1 MANKKSAQDDR
12 GSRFI
17 VGRKEIL
24 QARLDMTAPS
34 KGKAEKMDFGTVG
47 DWMLPAEQAASV
59 KSDLPLLH
67 AHEIMVK
74 KGLSSLPVTENG
86 RLLGVI
92 FPKTISPYLPD
103 NSSQTTGVA
112 SLSQAAQHATL
123 GDVIKDEPL
132 SVGVQTTIQEAAQ
145 LMLSKDME
153 SIPVIDDDKRLLGII
168 LLADILHIV
177 TRS

>member
-1 MANKKSAQDDR
+1 M
-12 GSRFI
+12 
-17 VGRKEIL
+17 
-24 QARLDMTAPS
+24 
-34 KGKAEKMDFGTVG
+34 
-47 DWMLPAEQAASV
+47 
-59 KSDLPLLH
+59 PLLH

-86 RLLGVI
+86 RLLGVV

-103 NSSQTTGVA
+103 TSSQTTGVA

-145 LMLSKDME
+145 LMLSKDMACKQNI
-153 SIPVIDDDKRLLGII
+153 SLLYLPLIPW
-168 LLADILHIV
+168 HIV
-177 TRS
+177 KIRLIF